1 MKKNILTAAVMA
13 IGIIFA
19 AIPVQAADPTITADV
34 PQTITMTG
42 EGFNKSGTAEGIWTV
57 TSNDGFDISFSGT
70 SQDDA
75 DSALSYPQFSK
86 QDVDATGTAV
96 SSSYDHLTTT
106 CGVVITD
113 YTSVEG
119 VDTWNG
125 GAAPTGTPQDLVKAL
140 DAVDSPDAA
149 IGRIIPKD
157 DGNGNIIAK
166 VHLYV
171 KGESSQE
178 NQSGNYTM
186 TVTCTATAN
195 PAP

>member
-1 MKKNILTAAVMA
+1 MKKNILIAIIMA
-13 IGIIFA
+13 IGMIFT
-19 AIPVQAADPTITADV
+19 AIPTAAEDFIIIDV
-34 PQTITMTG
+34 PQDITMTMTG
-42 EGFNKSGTAEGIWTV
+42 EGFNKSGIPCVIWTV

-75 DSALSYPQFSK
+75 GSALSYPQFSK

-96 SSSYDHLTTT
+96 SSSYDHLATT

-113 YTSVEG
+113 YNTVETGSV
-119 VDTWNG
+119 WG
-125 GAAPTGTPQDLVKAL
+125 GGLAPTGTPQNLIKAL

-149 IGRIIPKD
+149 IGRIMPD
-157 DGNGNIIAK
+157 TTTGEAK

-171 KGESSQE
+171 KGEATTEQ
-178 NQSGNYTM
+178 QSGNYTM

-195 PAP
+195 PVVQ